1 MLIKVKTL
9 TGKEIEIDIEPT
21 DKVERIKER
30 VEEKEGI
37 PPPQQRLIFSGKQMN
52 DEKTAAD
59 YKVQGGSVLHLV
71 LALRGGFQMSYRL
84 YRNTTL
90 GHTLQEALD
99 ELMQMQML
107 SANLAIRVLLQV
119 SFLSRIQGVQALDAL
134 YLTISHSQKPLRHY
148 HHIAQSILPLQ
159 FDRSI
164 NSALSNRVR
173 QKVNFKAEIL
183 NTYRF
188 CDNVWT
194 LMLNNVEFRD
204 LPELTRVERVKIVA
218 CDAKSASLPSSSE
231 DN

>member
-1 MLIKVKTL
+1 
-9 TGKEIEIDIEPT
+9 
-21 DKVERIKER
+21 
-30 VEEKEGI
+30 
-37 PPPQQRLIFSGKQMN
+37 
-52 DEKTAAD
+52 
-59 YKVQGGSVLHLV
+59 
-71 LALRGGFQMSYRL
+71 MSYRL

-107 SANLAIRVLLQV
+107 SANLAIRVLLQ
-119 SFLSRIQGVQALDAL
+119 
-134 YLTISHSQKPLRHY
+134 
-148 HHIAQSILPLQ
+148 

-173 QKVNFKAEIL
+173 QKVTFKAEIL

-218 CDAKSASLPSSSE
+218 CDAKSASLPSRPE
-231 DN
+231 DNWKSISVFTTRLKKDFLIPLLHNAQK

>member
-1 MLIKVKTL
+1 MKKT
-9 TGKEIEIDIEPT
+9 
-21 DKVERIKER
+21 
-30 VEEKEGI
+30 
-37 PPPQQRLIFSGKQMN
+37 
-52 DEKTAAD
+52 
-59 YKVQGGSVLHLV
+59 GSVQAKVTWTPYVSSFFKKFILLHNHL
-71 LALRGGFQMSYRL
+71 
-84 YRNTTL
+84 
-90 GHTLQEALD
+90 
-99 ELMQMQML
+99 
-107 SANLAIRVLLQV
+107 
-119 SFLSRIQGVQALDAL
+119 FL
-134 YLTISHSQKPLRHY
+134 
-148 HHIAQSILPLQ
+148 LQ

-218 CDAKSASLPSSSE
+218 CDAKSASLPSRPE